1 MLKGQSLLDYTNLFC
16 PYDYEK
22 NDRVVLTEKVQ
33 SMSLLQN
40 LIKLVILN
48 SFYVSMSPRLPS

>member
-1 MLKGQSLLDYTNLFC
+1 MCGYFSIGFIDFMLKGQSLLDYTNLFC

-40 LIKLVILN
+40 LIKIN
-48 SFYVSMSPRLPS
+48 S